1 MTNNT
6 QNFDVFDNLVDDD
19 QQSENSLQDDQT
31 ERLSKNNLGF
41 LDINTVLS

>member
-19 QQSENSLQDDQT
+19 QQSENSLQDDQND
-31 ERLSKNNLGF
+31 RLSKNNLGF
-41 LDINTVLS
+41 LDINTVMS

>member
-19 QQSENSLQDDQT
+19 QQSENSLHDDQN

-41 LDINTVLS
+41 LDINTVMS